1 MAKNKHHYVPQFYL
15 RNFASSPKRINLYN
29 LRTNFSFSN
38 AGLKDQCYRPKLY
51 GEVDDVENFLARIE
65 ADASPVL
72 TSIID
77 TNTLPDYDS
86 NEYTLL
92 MMFIALQM
100 QRTIGTA
107 NRINASVDGMMKQV
121 MQEAPSLTRVDLEEY
136 TIGYGNPSLISLR
149 MANDIAYCLDD
160 LKHHI
165 IRLPK
170 ERRFITSDNPVFSY
184 NQYCE
189 GLRDMGVTGA
199 LSRGLQV
206 FFPLSPHVLLMLY
219 DGSVYKPAKEGVHI
233 TTRLTPGELTR
244 INLMQAVSADEHVYF
259 SNWKD
264 LDSAQ
269 EVARRAGRYRVQSS
283 SKTQILDEEGEGQ
296 SVLIHSY
303 DQMPNLKLGLSFLGI
318 REQARAVPL
327 IQRTRPFRREFPEFP
342 E

>member
-1 MAKNKHHYVPQFYL
+1 
-15 RNFASSPKRINLYN
+15 
-29 LRTNFSFSN
+29 
-38 AGLKDQCYRPKLY
+38 
-51 GEVDDVENFLARIE
+51 
-65 ADASPVL
+65 
-72 TSIID
+72 
-77 TNTLPDYDS
+77 
-86 NEYTLL
+86 
-92 MMFIALQM
+92 MMFISLQM
-100 QRTIGTA
+100 QRTIRTA
-107 NRINASVDGMMKQV
+107 NRINTSIDGMMKQV
-121 MQEAPSLTRVDLEEY
+121 MQEAPSLAQVDIEEY
-136 TIGYGNPSLISLR
+136 TIGYDNPSLISLQI
-149 MANDIAYCLDD
+149 AKDIAYCLDD

-189 GLRDMGVTGA
+189 GLRGMGVTGA

-233 TTRLTPGELTR
+233 TTRLTPRELTR

-264 LDSAQ
+264 LDSVQ
-269 EVARRAGRYRVQSS
+269 EVARQAGRYRAQTSS
-283 SKTQILDEEGEGQ
+283 RTQVLDEEGGEQ

-303 DQMPNLKLGLSFLGI
+303 DQMPNLEFGLSFLGI

-327 IQRTRPFRREFPEFP
+327 TQRTRPFRKEFPDFLEARRQYRPPIKPGTVFKRRDK
-342 E
+342 